1 MLSLILNQLAQ
12 IGLEFTGMTAEE
24 KALFDELE
32 AEAKAARQPATGVEP
47 PKATVEAVPR
57 PPLKQGATNLPEE
70 RNGEDLPEI
79 EPIAEEPSRRSEP
92 EAG

>member
-1 MLSLILNQLAQ
+1 
-12 IGLEFTGMTAEE
+12 MTAEE
-24 KALFDELE
+24 KALYDELE
-32 AEAKAARQPATGVEP
+32 AEAKAAKQPAAAVEP

-70 RNGEDLPEI
+70 RDGEDLPEI
-79 EPIAEEPSRRSEP
+79 EPVVEETTRRSEP